1 MLDKLIVRA
10 EQPADY
16 KDTELMALR
25 SFWNKYGPAA
35 SEHFLIRI
43 IRESEDYIPEISRV
57 AELDGRIVGAV
68 YYTKAWI
75 VETQEGKEGI
85 GNDKQEAKEIRHEVI
100 TFGPLAVEP
109 TLEGNDIGGI
119 LMRET
124 ISLAKET
131 GYAGIVLMGEPN
143 YYPRF
148 GFERGAKYGI
158 TDAQGNTFDA
168 LMCLPLN
175 DDFSHIKG
183 KLVESKDFEKLED
196 EEKLEEITKEFPEY
210 RRVKVQE
217 GFMQIFEQH
226 LGVVEA
232 IEEGNYMVRYW
243 ELMIP
248 AKLSDDLEAKPEV
261 GSDVQFIWNH
271 KGESSITKVFK
282 NLLEE

>member
-1 MLDKLIVRA
+1 MLENLIIRP
-10 EQPADY
+10 ETPADY
-16 KDTELMALR
+16 METEHMTMR
-25 SFWNKYGPAA
+25 SFWNKYFPAC

-43 IRESEDYIPEISRV
+43 IRESKDYIPEISRV
-57 AELDGRIVGAV
+57 AELDGKIVGAI

-75 VETQEGKEGI
+75 VDGDVKH
-85 GNDKQEAKEIRHEVI
+85 EIA

-109 TLEGNDIGGI
+109 TLEGNDIGGA

-124 ISLAKET
+124 IKLAKEA
-131 GYAGIVLMGEPN
+131 GVAGIALMGEPN

-158 TDAQGNTFDA
+158 TDAEGNTFDA

-175 DDFSHIKG
+175 QDFSNIKG
-183 KLVESKDFEKLED
+183 KLIESSDFEQLGD
-196 EEKLEEITKEFPEY
+196 EERLEKIHKEFPAY
-210 RRVKVQE
+210 RKVKVQE

-232 IEEGNYMVRYW
+232 VEGDIYQVRYW
-243 ELMIP
+243 ELLIP
-248 AKLSDDLEAKPEV
+248 AKLADGLNEKPEK

-271 KGESSITKVFK
+271 KGESMITKTFK
-282 NLLEE
+282 NLLEN